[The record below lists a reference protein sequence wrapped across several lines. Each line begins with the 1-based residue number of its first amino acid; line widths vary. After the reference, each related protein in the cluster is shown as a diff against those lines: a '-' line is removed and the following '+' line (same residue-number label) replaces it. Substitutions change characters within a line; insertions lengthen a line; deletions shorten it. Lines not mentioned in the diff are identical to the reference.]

1 MNIRFKITVLFTLV
15 VMGLLSLLS
24 FVIYYSSAL
33 EREEAFKTRLMGRAN
48 NVIQLFLLFPDSGT
62 VVLKRIDSTNSA
74 LLPNKHIVIFDHYN
88 QPLYENMTGS
98 MPPVKIEKDFLD
110 GIRKTGE
117 RYTHSGDTKHV
128 DMFARSYPHAR
139 RGLVVLYAAYDED
152 GWRRLYQLQKMLWIS
167 LLVGVVITFLVG
179 LIFSTQLV
187 RPINRI
193 IREVNEISSHNLSHR
208 MYLGDGQ
215 DELSRLANTFND
227 LLNRLQ
233 ESFNMQR
240 RFISN
245 ASHELSTPL
254 TSISSQ
260 LQVTLQKER
269 NAEEYQKVLHSI
281 QEDVEQMSRL
291 TKSLLEIAKTG
302 YEGGIEL
309 NEVRIDE
316 IMFKVVSDVKKLNA
330 AYDVELEFGEFPDDE
345 KSCLAY
351 GNADLLYSAL
361 KNITENGC
369 KYSPDKRSY
378 VRLYFQNR
386 QVLVEIKN
394 RGDVIAEEEIENI
407 FHPFYRAS
415 TAGETK
421 GFGLGLALS
430 KRIIRLHKGN
440 IEVKSDA
447 NAGTVFT
454 ITLPSLSTYY
464 PQ

>member
-1 MNIRFKITVLFTLV
+1 MNIRYKITVLFTLV

-24 FVIYYSSAL
+24 FIIYYSSSVQ
-33 EREEAFKTRLMGRAN
+33 RENAFKTRMVGRAN

-62 VVLKRIDSTNSA
+62 VVLKRLDSTNVA
-74 LLPNKHIVIFDHYN
+74 LLPNKYIAIFDDHDL
-88 QPLYENMTGS
+88 PVYENRTGD
-98 MPPVKIEKDFLD
+98 MPPFKMEKGFL
-110 GIRKTGE
+110 GNIRKEGDHYSHSKNVDVYA
-117 RYTHSGDTKHV
+117 RYYPRVKH
-128 DMFARSYPHAR
+128 
-139 RGLVVLYAAYDED
+139 GLVVVYTAFDED
-152 GWRRLYQLQKMLWIS
+152 GWRRLSQLQKMLWIS
-167 LLVGVVITFLVG
+167 LLVGVVITFIVG
-179 LIFSTQLV
+179 FIFSSQLV
-187 RPINRI
+187 KPINRI

-208 MYLGDGQ
+208 MYLGDSQ

-233 ESFNMQR
+233 ESFTIQR

-369 KYSPDKRSY
+369 KYSPDKRSS
-378 VRLYFQNR
+378 VLLHFQNK

-407 FHPFYRAS
+407 FHPFYRAA

-430 KRIIRLHKGN
+430 KRIIQLHKGS
-440 IEVKSDA
+440 IEVRSDVKT
-447 NAGTVFT
+447 GTVFT